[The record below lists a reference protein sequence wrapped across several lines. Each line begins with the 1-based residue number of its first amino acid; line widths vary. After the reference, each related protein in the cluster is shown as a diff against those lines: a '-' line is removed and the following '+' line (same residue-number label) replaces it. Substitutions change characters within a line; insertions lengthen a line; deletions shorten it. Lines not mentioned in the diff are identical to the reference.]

1 MEVLILK
8 ELEGN
13 IMLLIGC
20 HPNDTPAF
28 FRSVLDGCGLR
39 RAPQTMFPKK
49 KKRERSPA
57 IRRNFLCA
65 LIYMISNLKVNGNWP
80 ERAFFFYN

>member
-49 KKRERSPA
+49 KSGRGLPQLGANFYA
-57 IRRNFLCA
+57 IT
-65 LIYMISNLKVNGNWP
+65 YT
-80 ERAFFFYN
+80 